1 MAASDLY
8 AAAYALV
15 ALEDEP
21 VSIAD
26 RQFAVDR
33 LRAAV
38 EAEGEPSKPTS
49 VTAEDGSVTTTWWDG
64 TFEVVDAD
72 GTVVAARGKPAPA
85 RAPRLGPNEIYDP
98 STGRVFKTV
107 DVEPAGTTQES
118 AK

>member
-1 MAASDLY
+1 MAVSELY

-38 EAEGEPSKPTS
+38 AAEGEPSAPEI
-49 VTAEDGSVTTTWWDG
+49 VTGDDGSVTTTWWDG
-64 TFEVVDAD
+64 TFEVVDGD
-72 GTVVAARGKPAPA
+72 GTIVTPRGKPAPA
-85 RAPRLGPNEIYDP
+85 RAPRLAPDEIYDP
-98 STGRVFKTV
+98 ETGRVFKTV
-107 DVEPAGTTQES
+107 DVEPAGTTQAS
-118 AK
+118 S